1 VLLEQGEVLGRA
13 IGGVGPDR
21 AGGVG
26 VIEHRAKLGAV
37 MGRGVGHAEA
47 AHEAVLAVDADV
59 VLVAEDRHGNLG
71 LCLPLLT
78 VSGVALAT
86 ALDGPAAF
94 GVDLRPPRLRPSRGR
109 AAAEACLNLPK
120 ERYAMTSNSSTV
132 VPLCQSDAIDDPLT
146 AILRS
151 GARRLLAQAI
161 EAEAETFLATMKGV
175 QLPDGRERLV
185 RHGLG
190 PERVIQTGI
199 GPVEVRRV
207 KLRDRGASEGAE
219 RIRFTSSIL
228 PRWARRTPSLDA
240 LLPILYLRG
249 VSMGDF
255 QEALG
260 ALLGRDAPNLSPSV
274 IARLRGEW
282 EADYAGWQRRD
293 LSARRYVYVWADGV
307 YLQARMEPQA
317 ECILVLIGATPE
329 GKKELVG
336 FQVGMRESAQSWRE
350 LLVDLKARGLA
361 IAPELATGDG
371 ALGFW
376 KAIDEVSP
384 TTRHQRCT
392 VHKTANVLD
401 KLPTSVQP
409 AAKADLREIWTAPD
423 RATAETAITTFA
435 EKYRA
440 KYEKAAT
447 CLVKDRDALLT
458 FYDFPAEHWDHLRT
472 SNPIESVFATVRH
485 RTVRTKG
492 ALSQDTARLMVF
504 KLVMA
509 AAKTW
514 RRLKGE
520 NQLPKVVQGVTFRNG
535 VEVTNTPAQNAA

>member
-1 VLLEQGEVLGRA
+1 MTS
-13 IGGVGPDR
+13 DST
-21 AGGVG
+21 
-26 VIEHRAKLGAV
+26 VIFLRQP
-37 MGRGVGHAEA
+37 
-47 AHEAVLAVDADV
+47 DV
-59 VLVAEDRHGNLG
+59 V
-71 LCLPLLT
+71 
-78 VSGVALAT
+78 
-86 ALDGPAAF
+86 
-94 GVDLRPPRLRPSRGR
+94 
-109 AAAEACLNLPK
+109 
-120 ERYAMTSNSSTV
+120 
-132 VPLCQSDAIDDPLT
+132 DDPLT
-146 AILRS
+146 AVLRS

-161 EAEAETFLATMKGV
+161 EAEAEAFLAAMKGV
-175 QLPDGRERLV
+175 RLPDGRDRLV
-185 RHGLG
+185 RHGHG
-190 PERVIQTGI
+190 PERQVQTGI
-199 GPVEVRRV
+199 GPVVVQRVR
-207 KLRDRGASEGAE
+207 LRDRGAGEAGE
-219 RIRFTSSIL
+219 RIGFTSAIL

-249 VSMGDF
+249 ISMGDF
-255 QEALG
+255 GEALS

-282 EADYAGWQRRD
+282 EADYARWQRRD
-293 LSARRYVYVWADGV
+293 LSARRYVYIWADGV

-317 ECILVLIGATPE
+317 ECMLVLIGATPE
-329 GKKELVG
+329 GKKELLG
-336 FQVGMRESAQSWRE
+336 FQVGVRESAQSWRE

-361 IAPELATGDG
+361 IAPRVAIGDG

-376 KAIDEVSP
+376 KALDTVAP

-401 KLPTSVQP
+401 KLPKSVQP
-409 AAKADLREIWTAPD
+409 AAKLDLREICKAPD
-423 RATAETAITTFA
+423 RATAEAAIATFA
-435 EKYRA
+435 DKYGA
-440 KYEKAAT
+440 KYDKAVT

-504 KLVMA
+504 KLVTA

-520 NQLPKVVQGVTFRNG
+520 NQLPKVAQGVTFTNG

>member
-1 VLLEQGEVLGRA
+1 MS
-13 IGGVGPDR
+13 P
-21 AGGVG
+21 
-26 VIEHRAKLGAV
+26 
-37 MGRGVGHAEA
+37 
-47 AHEAVLAVDADV
+47 
-59 VLVAEDRHGNLG
+59 
-71 LCLPLLT
+71 T
-78 VSGVALAT
+78 
-86 ALDGPAAF
+86 
-94 GVDLRPPRLRPSRGR
+94 
-109 AAAEACLNLPK
+109 
-120 ERYAMTSNSSTV
+120 TV
-132 VPLCQSDAIDDPLT
+132 VPLRRPDEIEDPLT
-146 AILRS
+146 GVLRS
-151 GARRLLAQAI
+151 GARRLLAQAV
-161 EAEAETFLATMKGV
+161 EAEAEAFLATLAGV
-175 QLPDGRERLV
+175 RLADGRERLV
-185 RHGLG
+185 RHGHG
-190 PERVIQTGI
+190 PERQVQTGI
-199 GPVEVRRV
+199 GPVAVRRV
-207 KLRDRGASEGAE
+207 KLRDRGTGEAAE

-240 LLPILYLRG
+240 LLPVLYLRG

-260 ALLGRDAPNLSPSV
+260 ALLGKDAPNLSPSV
-274 IARLRGEW
+274 VARLRGEW
-282 EADYAGWQRRD
+282 EADHARWQRRD
-293 LSARRYVYVWADGV
+293 LSARRYVYLWADGV

-317 ECILVLIGATPE
+317 ECMLVLIGATPE
-329 GKKELVG
+329 GRKELVG

-376 KAIDEVSP
+376 KALEEVWP

-401 KLPTSVQP
+401 KLPKSVQP
-409 AAKADLREIWTAPD
+409 AAKADLREVWMAPD
-423 RATAETAITTFA
+423 RATAEAAIVTFT
-435 EKYRA
+435 EKYGA
-440 KYEKAAT
+440 KYEKAAA
-447 CLVKDRDALLT
+447 CLLKDRNALLT

-514 RRLKGE
+514 HKLKGE
-520 NQLPKVVQGVTFRNG
+520 NQLPKVIQGVTFNNG
-535 VEVTNTPAQNAA
+535 VEVIQTPAQHAA